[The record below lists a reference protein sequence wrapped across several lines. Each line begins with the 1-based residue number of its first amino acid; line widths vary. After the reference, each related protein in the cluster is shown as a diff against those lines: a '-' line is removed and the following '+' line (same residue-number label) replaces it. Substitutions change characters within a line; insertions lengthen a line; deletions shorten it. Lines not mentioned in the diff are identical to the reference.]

1 MTFSER
7 LQTYRK
13 TVGLS
18 QEELAGQLGVSR
30 QSVSKWEQ
38 GQAFPETETL
48 IQLSD
53 LMGLSL
59 DSLLREGDAAPA
71 QQTAAP
77 GTSRL
82 WRWAAILLAVAA
94 VALAFAVVKLLTQ
107 APEAPE
113 EPQTYPLETPAP
125 PEEPEPELEPELPV
139 QKVILTEDLWLLRE
153 WFFDFG
159 RQYRLDYMPTFS
171 REDGPPEDATEYLYW
186 VYSINLRNWGDNV
199 GTMTRSYVE
208 QTVQSYF
215 GPEPGIVPGMHRT
228 LRKSW
233 GYDEQTETYTA
244 WPESLRDLPYYRL
257 DSITFE
263 AETETYTIRAT
274 EYNIPMGYPSPEQDA
289 AFRQALLDGNPGEM
303 TPRSTVTVSFY
314 LSSFYFDQPR
324 FLSFQQEWA

>member
-13 TVGLS
+13 AAGLS

-59 DSLLREGDAAPA
+59 DSLLREGDAAPVP
-71 QQTAAP
+71 QTATP
-77 GTSRL
+77 NTSRL

-94 VALAFAVVKLLTQ
+94 IALTFTVVKLLPQ
-107 APEAPE
+107 SPETPT
-113 EPQTYPLETPAP
+113 EPQTYPSEILAP
-125 PEEPEPELEPELPV
+125 PEDPV
-139 QKVILTEDLWLLRE
+139 PDLSAQKVILTEDLSLLRE

-171 REDGPPEDATEYLYW
+171 REDGPPEDAAEYLYW
-186 VYSINLRNWGDNV
+186 VYSINLGNWGDNV

-233 GYDEQTETYTA
+233 KYDEQTETYTA
-244 WPESLRDLPYYRL
+244 WPESMMDLPYYRL
-257 DSITFE
+257 DSITLD
-263 AETETYTIRAT
+263 ADTRTYTVCAT
-274 EYNIPMGYPSPEQDA
+274 EYNIPIGSPTPSEDA
-289 AFRQALLDGNPGEM
+289 AFRQALLEDDPGEM
-303 TPRSTVTVSFY
+303 TPRCTITVSFY
-314 LSSFYFDQPR
+314 LSYFYFDQPR
-324 FLSFQQEWA
+324 FLSCQVEWV